1 MKKLAHFLF
10 LIMLFFVALPS
21 CEKEQYVTHEK
32 TTVEGRLLSAAD
44 RSPIAYGKVFL
55 LKDAKGDLT
64 SAIWY
69 GRHFFSRDTLVT
81 DANGRFSY
89 IFQHSHDT
97 VYAVAAEADGY
108 FANRN
113 SGGYP
118 YPNWRAT
125 GSQRIKRG
133 YKNYFTN
140 PHDEKDYHESNGIV
154 YLPEIRLA
162 PKGWIMFNIENE
174 SPAFSDDVMKL
185 GGEGAGGQLTTF
197 NGANVNTQYLRGPLR
212 AGRFVYVGYN
222 VTSQEQFRYYKDSV
236 FIKPQDTVIYQ
247 LKY

>member
-133 YKNYFTN
+133 YKNYFTL
-140 PHDEKDYHESNGIV
+140 PHDNKDYQENKGIV

-162 PKGWIMFNIENE
+162 PKGWVRFQVVNEEPSYNDDKLVISPDGSSFVKEFYGSNIN
-174 SPAFSDDVMKL
+174 
-185 GGEGAGGQLTTF
+185 TF
-197 NGANVNTQYLRGPLR
+197 YTAPPVR
-212 AGRFVYVGYN
+212 AGRYQRIMYN
-222 VTSQEQFRYYKDSV
+222 VTSQGEFLFYEDSI
-236 FIKPQDTVIYQ
+236 FLDPHDTVTYQ